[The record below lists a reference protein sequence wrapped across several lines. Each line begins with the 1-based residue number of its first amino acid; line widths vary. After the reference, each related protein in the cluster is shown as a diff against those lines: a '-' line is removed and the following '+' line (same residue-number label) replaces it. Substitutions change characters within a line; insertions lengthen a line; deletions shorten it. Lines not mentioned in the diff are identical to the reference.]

1 MNEGVRKN
9 MYEYI
14 KGTVVEVNPSHMVL
28 DNQGIGYHIFIANP
42 FRLSSQMNQEAT
54 VYIYNSVT
62 QDDIRL
68 YGFIKQVEIELFM
81 KLIGVSGIGP
91 KSALAILAA
100 EDHVGFVQAVEQN
113 NVKYLQKFPG
123 VGKKTASQIVLDLQ
137 GKLSELSPEVIEVF
151 GVPEDQATS
160 NVELDEA
167 LEALAV
173 LGYTQR
179 DIKKVTPILENLV
192 DASAD
197 DYIREAL
204 KRLIR

>member
-1 MNEGVRKN
+1 
-9 MYEYI
+9 
-14 KGTVVEVNPSHMVL
+14 
-28 DNQGIGYHIFIANP
+28 
-42 FRLSSQMNQEAT
+42 
-54 VYIYNSVT
+54 
-62 QDDIRL
+62 
-68 YGFIKQVEIELFM
+68 M

>member
-1 MNEGVRKN
+1 

-14 KGTVVEVNPSHMVL
+14 KGRVIKVSPTHLVL
-28 DNQGIGYHIFIANP
+28 ENQGIGYHILIANP
-42 FRLSSQMNQEAT
+42 FRLSTQINQEAT
-54 VYIYNSVT
+54 VYIYQGVS
-62 QDDIRL
+62 QDAIRL
-68 YGFIKQVEIELFM
+68 YGFINSEEKELFL

-100 EDHVGFVQAVEQN
+100 EDHIGFVQAVEQN

-123 VGKKTASQIVLDLQ
+123 VGKKTAAQIVLDLQ
-137 GKLSELSPEVIEVF
+137 GKLSDLSPEVIEVF
-151 GVPEDQATS
+151 GEEMDLLS
-160 NVELDEA
+160 MNNNLDEA

-179 DIKKVTPILENLV
+179 DIKKVKPLLEEMT

-204 KRLIR
+204 KHLIR

>member
-1 MNEGVRKN
+1 

-14 KGTVVEVNPSHMVL
+14 KGTVIKVSPTHLVL
-28 DNQGIGYHIFIANP
+28 ENQGVGYHILIANP
-42 FRLSSQMNQEAT
+42 FRLSTQINQEAT
-54 VYIYNSVT
+54 VYIYQGVS
-62 QDDIRL
+62 QDAIRL
-68 YGFIKQVEIELFM
+68 YGFINSEEKELFL

-123 VGKKTASQIVLDLQ
+123 VGKKTAAQIVLDLQ
-137 GKLSELSPEVIEVF
+137 GKLSDLSPEVIEVF
-151 GVPEDQATS
+151 GEEMDLLS
-160 NVELDEA
+160 MNNNLDEA

-179 DIKKVTPILENLV
+179 DIKKVTPLLEKMT

-204 KRLIR
+204 KHLIR

>member
-1 MNEGVRKN
+1 

-14 KGTVVEVNPSHMVL
+14 KGTVIKVSPTHLVL
-28 DNQGIGYHIFIANP
+28 DNQGIGYHILIANP
-42 FRLSSQMNQEAT
+42 FRLSTKINQEAT
-54 VYIYNSVT
+54 VYIYQSVT
-62 QDDIRL
+62 QDAMRL
-68 YGFIKQVEIELFM
+68 YGFINSEEKELFL

-113 NVKYLQKFPG
+113 NMKYLQKFPG
-123 VGKKTASQIVLDLQ
+123 VGKKTAAQIVLDLQ
-137 GKLSELSPEVIEVF
+137 GKLSDLSPEVIEVF
-151 GVPEDQATS
+151 GTENDQLTL
-160 NVELDEA
+160 NNELDEA
-167 LEALAV
+167 LEALSV

-179 DIKKVTPILENLV
+179 DIKKVTPLLEKLA

-204 KRLIR
+204 KHLIR

>member
-1 MNEGVRKN
+1 

-14 KGTVVEVNPSHMVL
+14 KGTVIEVTPSHLVL
-28 DNQGIGYHIFIANP
+28 DNQGIGYHIYIANP
-42 FRLSSQMNQEAT
+42 FRLSTQKNQEVT
-54 VYIYNSVT
+54 IYIYQSIT
-62 QDDIRL
+62 QDDMRL
-68 YGFIKQVEIELFM
+68 YGFINREEKELFL

-151 GVPEDQATS
+151 GPEIEETS
-160 NVELDEA
+160 DNVELDEA
-167 LEALAV
+167 LEALEV
-173 LGYTQR
+173 LGYTKR
-179 DIKKVTPILENLV
+179 DIKKVTPHLEALT

-204 KRLIR
+204 KHLIR

>member
-1 MNEGVRKN
+1 

-28 DNQGIGYHIFIANP
+28 DNQGIGYHILIANP
-42 FRLSSQMNQEAT
+42 FRLSSQLNQEAT
-54 VYIYNSVT
+54 VYIYQSVT

-68 YGFIKQVEIELFM
+68 YGFINQEEKELFM

-151 GVPEDQATS
+151 GTPEDQGTL
-160 NVELDEA
+160 NVALDEA
-167 LEALAV
+167 LEALSV
-173 LGYTQR
+173 LGYSQR
-179 DIKKVTPILENLV
+179 DIKKVTPLLENLV
-192 DASAD
+192 NASAD

>member
-1 MNEGVRKN
+1 

-14 KGTVVEVNPSHMVL
+14 RGTVQEVTPSYLVL

-42 FRLSSQMNQEAT
+42 FRLSTLKKQEAT
-54 VYIYNSVT
+54 IFIYQSVT

-68 YGFIKQVEIELFM
+68 YGFINKEEKELFL

-100 EDHVGFVQAVEQN
+100 EDHVGLVNAIEN
-113 NVKYLQKFPG
+113 NDVTYLQKFPG
-123 VGKKTASQIVLDLQ
+123 VGKKTAAQIVLDLQ
-137 GKLSELSPEVIEVF
+137 GKLSELSPEVIEAF
-151 GVPEDQATS
+151 GGAHTPKETRNTQL
-160 NVELDEA
+160 EEA

-179 DIKKVTPILENLV
+179 DIKKVTPILEKIEHT
-192 DASAD
+192 SAD

-204 KRLIR
+204 KHLIQ

>member
-1 MNEGVRKN
+1 

-14 KGTVVEVNPSHMVL
+14 KGTVQDVNPSYLVL
-28 DNQGIGYHIFIANP
+28 DNNGIGYHVLMANP
-42 FRLSSQMNQEAT
+42 FRLASQLKQEAT
-54 VYIYNSVT
+54 VYIYYGVS
-62 QDDIRL
+62 QDDVRL
-68 YGFIKQVEIELFM
+68 YGFINKEEKELFL

-100 EDHVGFVQAVEQN
+100 EDHVGLIQAIEDE

-137 GKLSELSPEVIEVF
+137 GKLADLSPEVIEVF
-151 GVPEDQATS
+151 GDGKADDGTR
-160 NVELDEA
+160 NVALEEA
-167 LEALAV
+167 LEALSV

-179 DIKKVTPILENLV
+179 DIKKVTPKLEELTEG
-192 DASAD
+192 SAD

-204 KRLIR
+204 KHLIH

>member
-1 MNEGVRKN
+1 

-14 KGTVVEVNPSHMVL
+14 KGTVQDVNPSYLVL
-28 DNQGIGYHIFIANP
+28 DNNGIGYHVLMANP
-42 FRLSSQMNQEAT
+42 FRLASQLKQEAT
-54 VYIYNSVT
+54 VYIYYGVS
-62 QDDIRL
+62 QDDVRL
-68 YGFIKQVEIELFM
+68 YGFINKEEKELFL

-100 EDHVGFVQAVEQN
+100 EDHVGLIQAIEDE

-137 GKLSELSPEVIEVF
+137 GKLADLSPEVIEVF
-151 GVPEDQATS
+151 GDGQADAGTR
-160 NVELDEA
+160 NVALEEA
-167 LEALAV
+167 LEALSV

-179 DIKKVTPILENLV
+179 DIKKVTPKLEELTEG
-192 DASAD
+192 SAD

-204 KRLIR
+204 KHLIH

>member
-1 MNEGVRKN
+1 

-14 KGTVVEVNPSHMVL
+14 KGTVIKVSPTHLVL
-28 DNQGIGYHIFIANP
+28 ENQGIGYHILIANP
-42 FRLSSQMNQEAT
+42 FRLSTQINQEAT
-54 VYIYNSVT
+54 VYIYQGVS
-62 QDDIRL
+62 QDATRL
-68 YGFIKQVEIELFM
+68 YGFINSEEKELFL

-123 VGKKTASQIVLDLQ
+123 VGKKTAAQIVLDLQ
-137 GKLSELSPEVIEVF
+137 GKLSDLSPEVIEVF
-151 GVPEDQATS
+151 GEEMDLLS
-160 NVELDEA
+160 MNNNLDEA

-179 DIKKVTPILENLV
+179 DIKKVKPLLEKMT

-204 KRLIR
+204 KHLIR